1 MWETLHPW
9 NTLTCN
15 IVLANTKLANDNYYR
30 LKVWWNWNITFWLM
44 HIFNLWDRK
53 YDEIEILHFDWC
65 ISLTSVIE
73 SMMKLKYYILIDSYL

>member
-15 IVLANTKLANDNYYR
+15 IVLAANTKLADDNYYR
-30 LKVWWNWNITFWLM
+30 LKVNHEIERLHYRM
-44 HIFNLWDRK
+44 
-53 YDEIEILHFDWC
+53 YDEIERLHFDWC

-73 SMMKLKYYILIDSYL
+73 SMMKSKDYTSNLGYIHV